1 MFAYGG
7 KILRINLSKGKIT
20 TENLSEDLIKNYVGG
35 RGFAA
40 RLLYDELKP
49 GVDPLSP
56 DNKLL
61 IASGPLSG
69 LFVPGAGKTTF
80 ASKSPATGSYGDSN
94 VGGMLAPEIKY
105 AGYDV
110 IILEGK
116 AVQPSYIYIEN
127 DKVEIRDAK
136 KYWGRGAITTE
147 KMLKEDLGEQFQIA
161 TIGPAGEKLVK
172 FACISHD
179 FGRQAGRTGVGTV
192 MGSKNIKAI
201 AIRGTRSL
209 KMKDPKLLKKLSSD
223 IIAIG
228 QKHPNTKL
236 FIEQGTA
243 SVTNW
248 SNEQGAFPTRNFQSG
263 YFEDHKKISGDVMI
277 KETIVTNKACF
288 GCPMACGKYAK
299 TRKNNRDY
307 YVEGPEYETAA
318 MIGGDCAIGN
328 IHDLTYA
335 NWLCDELGVDTIS
348 GGSVIAFAMECYEKG
363 IITDKDTGGV
373 KLKFGDI
380 DSFEK
385 ILRQIVN
392 REGIGDLLAE
402 GVRVAAA
409 KLGQNSGKFAMEVK
423 GLEISGYESRKAPAM
438 LLSYMTCDIGGHH
451 NRAWAITHDIAVGR
465 DKIEGK
471 APKVIELQHQ
481 RPIFDMLG
489 CCRLQWVELETPLDY
504 YSQVLTA
511 ATGIKFTLDDLI
523 KASERVWNLTRLFL
537 IRESKDFSRKVDYP
551 PARFYEEKVQTGPT
565 KDSMATKEQVNQLLD
580 EYYEFR
586 GWDKDGRPKAEK
598 LKELGL

>member
-1 MFAYGG
+1 
-7 KILRINLSKGKIT
+7 
-20 TENLSEDLIKNYVGG
+20 
-35 RGFAA
+35 
-40 RLLYDELKP
+40 
-49 GVDPLSP
+49 
-56 DNKLL
+56 
-61 IASGPLSG
+61 
-69 LFVPGAGKTTF
+69 
-80 ASKSPATGSYGDSN
+80 
-94 VGGMLAPEIKY
+94 
-105 AGYDV
+105 
-110 IILEGK
+110 
-116 AVQPSYIYIEN
+116 
-127 DKVEIRDAK
+127 
-136 KYWGRGAITTE
+136 
-147 KMLKEDLGEQFQIA
+147 
-161 TIGPAGEKLVK
+161 
-172 FACISHD
+172 
-179 FGRQAGRTGVGTV
+179 
-192 MGSKNIKAI
+192 
-201 AIRGTRSL
+201 
-209 KMKDPKLLKKLSSD
+209 
-223 IIAIG
+223 
-228 QKHPNTKL
+228 
-236 FIEQGTA
+236 
-243 SVTNW
+243 
-248 SNEQGAFPTRNFQSG
+248 QSG

-299 TRKNNRDY
+299 ARKNNRDY

-438 LLSYMTCDIGGHH
+438 MLSYMTCDIGGHH

-465 DKIEGK
+465 DKIKGK
-471 APKVIELQHQ
+471 APKVIELQHL
-481 RPIFDMLG
+481 RPMFDMLG
-489 CCRLQWVELETPLDY
+489 CCRLQWVELELPLDY
-504 YSQVLTA
+504 YAQVLTA
-511 ATGIKFTLDDLI
+511 ASGIKFTLADLV

-580 EYYEFR
+580 EYYELR